1 MLASLQI
8 PPGSQFVPQGIG
20 EPLIAV
26 RILIE
31 DGVETLIFSGEQNRV
46 GTEILCRLLQA
57 RMELAGLR
65 VTAIYRG
72 LPLNRAAFMFS
83 VSELAPALECIKGE
97 LEKLRLL
104 GSAQIA
110 WHDPREDTWRV
121 WHSQSGRFE
130 FPADE
135 ELHAEQDFL
144 AHVRSALEK
153 LQQSK
158 NEPAG
163 Q

>member
-1 MLASLQI
+1 MLTVQEI
-8 PPGSQFVPQGIG
+8 QPPVQLSSNGIG
-20 EPLIAV
+20 EARIAV
-26 RILIE
+26 RILI
-31 DGVETLIFSGEQNRV
+31 DDRVDTLLYSGEPNRV
-46 GTEILCRLLQA
+46 GTEMLCRLLQA

-65 VTAIYRG
+65 VTEVSRG
-72 LPLNRAAFMFS
+72 FPFNRASFMFS
-83 VSELAPALECIKGE
+83 VSKLALALETIKGE
-97 LEKLRLL
+97 LEKLWLL

-130 FPADE
+130 FPAGE
-135 ELHAEQDFL
+135 ELRAEKDFL
-144 AHVRSALEK
+144 AYVRSALEK
-153 LQQSK
+153 FQQSR